1 MYNIYGNLYPSF
13 IFVKLSVQDQDQD
26 HKSNRCIHIC
36 FYVFVELSHAPM
48 RPYAP
53 IVN

>member
-1 MYNIYGNLYPSF
+1 MHNIYGNLYPLF
-13 IFVKLSVQDQDQD
+13 ILSVQDQDQD

-36 FYVFVELSHAPM
+36 FYLFVELSHAPM